1 MKKNNKTEAVARL
14 REKAE
19 ELLKKKLSKTVS
31 KLSETE
37 RKKPL
42 KAGTQFS
49 EADTQRLVH
58 ELEVHQIELEL
69 ENEELRLAKKQAETS
84 SEKFTEL
91 FDFAPS
97 GYFTLSKEGKII
109 ELNLSGAKMLG
120 QERTR
125 LVNRRFGLYVSA
137 DTRQVFNDFLEKVFK
152 NKITES
158 SEVTFSANGNLP
170 MYVHLSGTVTDHGE
184 KCLVTAI
191 DITVRKQAEVALN
204 EAIALTEAALDSI
217 HNGILVISAN
227 GSVIKSN
234 TKFAEMWRIP
244 EDILALGDDKKLL
257 DNVISQLSDPE
268 EFIAKV
274 EELYKQPEK
283 ESSDIVS
290 FKDGRIFERLSKP
303 MYLGWEPIARVW
315 SFLDITE
322 RKKGE
327 ETLRKS
333 EENLR
338 KINAEKDKFFS
349 IIAHDLRSPFN
360 GFLGLT
366 EIMAEGLH
374 GMTLDEIQEIAVS
387 LKNSAAKLYNL
398 LGNLLEWSRMQRGL
412 TAFEPRLILLMPKI
426 TESMA
431 LVTEAAYKKEI
442 AISYDIPEYLS
453 VFADGNMFE
462 GIIRNLSS
470 NAVKFTPKG
479 GSVYVSAKSMPDNS
493 VEISVKDT
501 GIGMNKEMTDNIF
514 RLDVNTSRKGTEGE
528 SSTGLGLIICK
539 DFIEKHGGKLR
550 VESEERKGST
560 FCFTIPGKVQSNAG
574 EHFEVVS
581 EAVIFEAKKN
591 EIKDLKILI
600 AEDDL
605 PSEMFIRKA
614 IKTISK
620 EVIKVRTGIEAIE
633 MCRNN
638 PDIDVVLMDI
648 QMPGMDGYEATRQIR
663 KFNKDVVIISQTA
676 LVLTGEREN
685 SIKSGCNDYISKP
698 ILKDELM
705 LMIKKHLGNRQERKR

>member
-1 MKKNNKTEAVARL
+1 
-14 REKAE
+14 
-19 ELLKKKLSKTVS
+19 
-31 KLSETE
+31 
-37 RKKPL
+37 
-42 KAGTQFS
+42 
-49 EADTQRLVH
+49 
-58 ELEVHQIELEL
+58 
-69 ENEELRLAKKQAETS
+69 LRLAKKQAETS

-120 QERTR
+120 QERLR

-137 DTRQVFNDFLEKVFK
+137 DTRRIFNNFLEKVFE
-152 NKITES
+152 NKIIES
-158 SEVTFSANGNLP
+158 SEVTFSANGNLL

-191 DITVRKQAEVALN
+191 DITERKQAEVALN

-257 DNVISQLSDPE
+257 DNVISQLSYPE

-274 EELYKQPEK
+274 EEFYRKPET

-479 GSVYVSAKSMPDNS
+479 GSVYVSA
-493 VEISVKDT
+493 
-501 GIGMNKEMTDNIF
+501 
-514 RLDVNTSRKGTEGE
+514 
-528 SSTGLGLIICK
+528 
-539 DFIEKHGGKLR
+539 
-550 VESEERKGST
+550 
-560 FCFTIPGKVQSNAG
+560 
-574 EHFEVVS
+574 
-581 EAVIFEAKKN
+581 
-591 EIKDLKILI
+591 
-600 AEDDL
+600 
-605 PSEMFIRKA
+605 
-614 IKTISK
+614 
-620 EVIKVRTGIEAIE
+620 
-633 MCRNN
+633 
-638 PDIDVVLMDI
+638 
-648 QMPGMDGYEATRQIR
+648 
-663 KFNKDVVIISQTA
+663 
-676 LVLTGEREN
+676 
-685 SIKSGCNDYISKP
+685 
-698 ILKDELM
+698 
-705 LMIKKHLGNRQERKR
+705 